1 MQTTVSKKGQ
11 ITIPSNIRR
20 ALGLTEGDS
29 LAVEQDG
36 ERIVLSRIGS
46 YAERS
51 AGALAAYRLATPLTP
66 REEREAFEQ
75 GVADEIAEE
84 LGM

>member
-1 MQTTVSKKGQ
+1 MQATVSKKGQ
-11 ITIPSNIRR
+11 ITIPRSIRN
-20 ALGLTEGDS
+20 ALRLTGGDS

-36 ERIVLSRIGS
+36 ERIVLSRVGS
-46 YAERS
+46 YTERT

-66 REEREAFEQ
+66 AEEREAFEQ